1 MQRDDHIIQLRNI
14 SLVHSGGRGR
24 KSLHVLDNV
33 SLDVRRG
40 ELICIIGPSGCG
52 KSTLLSFLAGYIRPC
67 SGEAHVNG
75 KVIDR
80 PGPDQVMVFQSPTL
94 FPWCTA
100 RQNVAFGLRLR
111 SNRGKVDDVNSTVQR
126 LLKLVGLVGFENHY
140 AYELSGGMRQ
150 RVEIARALAVDPEL
164 LLMDE
169 PFGALDALTQLGM
182 QREILR
188 IWSETGKTI
197 LFVTHDIGE
206 AVVLATRI
214 VVISPRPA
222 RIQEVIEVKVERP
235 RRREDPQV
243 VEIADHV
250 AKLLN
255 VDF

>member
-1 MQRDDHIIQLRNI
+1 
-14 SLVHSGGRGR
+14 
-24 KSLHVLDNV
+24 
-33 SLDVRRG
+33 
-40 ELICIIGPSGCG
+40 
-52 KSTLLSFLAGYIRPC
+52 
-67 SGEAHVNG
+67 
-75 KVIDR
+75 
-80 PGPDQVMVFQSPTL
+80 MVFQSPTL

-214 VVISPRPA
+214 VVMSPRPA

-235 RRREDPQV
+235 RRREDPRV